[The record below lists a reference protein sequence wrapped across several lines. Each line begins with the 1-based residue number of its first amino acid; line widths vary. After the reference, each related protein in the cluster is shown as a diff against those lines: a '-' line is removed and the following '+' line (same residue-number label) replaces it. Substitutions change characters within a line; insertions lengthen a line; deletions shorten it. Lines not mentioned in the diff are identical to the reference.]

1 MNTVC
6 AAGTGSFLDRQA
18 LRLNMEISEFGR
30 IALNSSNPVRI
41 AGRCAVLLSLI

>member
-18 LRLNMEISEFGR
+18 ERLGIPIEDLGDYSLK
-30 IALNSSNPVRI
+30 ATSSVRI
-41 AGRCAVLLSLI
+41 AGRCAVLLNQI